1 MPPLGFTD
9 EEMDL
14 LAALAVALSPA
25 ARDGFLQVVASKLA
39 AYPPEARRPGLLY
52 RLAAESQ
59 RDFLKVAVGGGGK
72 YGRPNH
78 LRGERR

>member
-1 MPPLGFTD
+1 MSTLGFTD
-9 EEMDL
+9 DEMNVL
-14 LAALAVALSPA
+14 SALASALSPA
-25 ARDGFLQVVASKLA
+25 ARDGFFQLVASKLA
-39 AYPPEARRPGLLY
+39 AYPPEARGPGLLH

>member
-14 LAALAVALSPA
+14 LAALAAALSPA

-39 AYPPEARRPGLLY
+39 AYPPEARGPGLLH

-59 RDFLKVAVGGGGK
+59 RDFLKVAVGSGGK